1 MPQKLCCTVTEVI
14 DHGERVYS
22 VFLKPDGPAPRFVAG
37 QFLHLALDPYFP
49 GDFWPE
55 SRVFSIASSPAQR
68 NLLRI
73 TYAVKRSFTTRME
86 AELRP
91 GREVW
96 IKLPFGEFTIQTER
110 DACLL
115 AGGTGMTAF
124 TAFIDS
130 LPEQYAHHVYLFYG
144 ARRPDLLIYRP
155 LVETALERCSKLET
169 VFSAEQS
176 NNGADCL
183 PGRIDLDIVWNR
195 IPDPLA
201 VTYYLAGPPEMIH
214 ILASGLSQR
223 GVASGQIITDA
234 WE

>member
-1 MPQKLCCTVTEVI
+1 MPQKIHCTVTEVI

-22 VFLKPDGPAPRFVAG
+22 VFLKPDSPAPRFAAG
-37 QFLHLALDPYFP
+37 QFLHLALDPYSH

-55 SRVFSIASSPAQR
+55 SRVFSIASTPAKR
-68 NLLRI
+68 DLLRI

-86 AELRP
+86 SELRT

-96 IKLPFGEFTIQTER
+96 IKMPYGEFTISAESE
-110 DACLL
+110 ACLL
-115 AGGTGMTAF
+115 AGGTGITAF

-130 LPEQYAHHVYLFYG
+130 LPVQYAHPVRLFYG

-155 LVETALERCSKLET
+155 LVEAASKRSSSLQA
-169 VFSAEQS
+169 VCMAEQS
-176 NNGADCL
+176 NNGTDCL
-183 PGRIDLDIVWNR
+183 PGRLDLDTVWER

-201 VTYYLAGPPEMIH
+201 VTYYIAGPPEMIRVFTY
-214 ILASGLSQR
+214 GLSRR
-223 GVASGQIITDA
+223 GVASERIVTDA